1 MMLALL
7 LLPPLLVIV
16 VILLLLRRIIVSCFR
31 TDACLF
37 STLPAATPFSVISR
51 VTFFAA
57 SAASATLCFVD
68 CRFNANGRTRDTDV
82 SGSAAEGACRLPAT
96 SNPLPLRRILYL
108 SSSGEARAFTGRC
121 SGGLAS
127 KSPNSLMKMLAASTC
142 CGSDRW
148 FSRERT
154 TGYGDAVNAS
164 FAIALQTSRK
174 GISVQE
180 V

>member
-7 LLPPLLVIV
+7 LLLHSSSSSSSSSFSAGSSSLSSSSSSP
-16 VILLLLRRIIVSCFR
+16 ILLISFAPSRPCFVPDRVRRPKPAPAADFTACVVSCFR

-57 SAASATLCFVD
+57 SDASATLCFVD
-68 CRFNANGRTRDTDV
+68 CRFNANGRTRDTDA

-127 KSPNSLMKMLAASTC
+127 KS
-142 CGSDRW
+142 
-148 FSRERT
+148 
-154 TGYGDAVNAS
+154 
-164 FAIALQTSRK
+164 QTR
-174 GISVQE
+174 
-180 V
+180 